1 MCEWKK
7 DIKSGG
13 DPCLWLCFPC
23 LFSWMLCEKGI
34 QSCCMCI
41 CCMTCSSQ
49 NQIIIEEFK
58 EENK

>member
-23 LFSWMLCEKGI
+23 LFSWMLCEKGL

-41 CCMTCSSQ
+41 CCMILTSQ
-49 NQIIIEEFK
+49 EEIIVEEMK
-58 EENK
+58 EEIK

>member
-13 DPCLWLCFPC
+13 DPCLWMCFPC
-23 LFSWMLCEKGI
+23 LLSWMLCEKGL

-41 CCMTCSSQ
+41 CCMTRTSQ
-49 NQIIIEEFK
+49 EEIIVEEMK
-58 EENK
+58 EEIK